1 MSVGAELQ
9 VISSGAGVPES
20 ELFQR
25 WVAAAI
31 GDRLEQ
37 AEVAIRVVDAEESKS
52 LNLRYRQ
59 RDSATNVLAFP
70 VDVPEYVDQTTL
82 GDLVICRPVVEH
94 EARDQGKQL
103 EAHWAHM
110 VVHGTL
116 HLLGHDHQDAEQA
129 REMETLEVQILGSL
143 GYPDPY
149 WTEGAVAPAM
159 VRTED
164 EAP

>member
-1 MSVGAELQ
+1 MSVAAELQ
-9 VISSGAGVPES
+9 VISGGAGIPGQ

-31 GDRLEQ
+31 GDQLEQ
-37 AEVAIRVVDAEESKS
+37 AEVAIRVVDAEESRS

-59 RDSATNVLAFP
+59 LDKATNVLAFP

-82 GDLVICRPVVEH
+82 GDLVICRPVVER
-94 EARDQGKQL
+94 EARDQGKQA

-116 HLLGHDHQDAEQA
+116 HLLGHDHQDPDQA
-129 REMETLEVQILGSL
+129 RAMETLEVQILGSL

-149 WTEGAVAPAM
+149 WTQDAAAPVM
-159 VRTED
+159 VRTE
-164 EAP
+164 EGAP

>member
-1 MSVGAELQ
+1 MSIAAELQ
-9 VISSGAGVPES
+9 VISGGAGVPEQ

-31 GDRLEQ
+31 GDQLEQ
-37 AEVAIRVVDAEESKS
+37 AEVAIRVVDAEESRS

-59 RDSATNVLAFP
+59 RDKATNVLAFP
-70 VDVPEYVDQTTL
+70 VDVPEYVDQATL
-82 GDLVICRPVVEH
+82 GDLVICRPVVER
-94 EARDQGKQL
+94 EAGDQGKQA

-116 HLLGHDHQDAEQA
+116 HLLGHDHQDPDQA
-129 REMETLEVQILGSL
+129 RAMEALEVQILGSL

-149 WTEGAVAPAM
+149 WTEDAAVPVM

-164 EAP
+164 GAP